1 MARYDFRC
9 LECDTVFEEKRPM
22 AMADVAAAC
31 PTCTSTNT
39 RKLLNRIAFS
49 MAGNDGAS
57 IPLQMSSDMG
67 GGGGCCGGTCG
78 CGSH

>member
-22 AMADVAAAC
+22 ALANVAAAC

-39 RKLLNRIAFS
+39 RKLLNRVAFS

-57 IPLQMSSDMG
+57 IPLPVSG

-78 CGSH
+78 CGHH